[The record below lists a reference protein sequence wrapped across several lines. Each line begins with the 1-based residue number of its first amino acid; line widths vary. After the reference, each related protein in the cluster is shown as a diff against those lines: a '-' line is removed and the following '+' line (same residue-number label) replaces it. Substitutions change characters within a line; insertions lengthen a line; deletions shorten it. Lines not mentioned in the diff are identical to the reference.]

1 MDIVHRERMQG
12 MIKIIIVDDEILIR
26 EGLKIL
32 LSVYDDIEVV
42 GDCES
47 GNDAFGFCQHHEV
60 DVALMDIRMEN
71 GDGVMA
77 TKMIKSLDKDVKIVI
92 LTTFK
97 DTAYIKQAISYG
109 ANGYLLKDSSSDKIY
124 EAIKSAYR
132 GNVAL
137 HPEIAGQIINASK
150 TEKEHD
156 ISEFALLDKEVDIIR
171 LIAEGLSNKEISKE
185 LFLAEGT
192 IKNNVSTILS
202 KLQLRDRTQIAIF
215 AYKNGICS

>member
-1 MDIVHRERMQG
+1 
-12 MIKIIIVDDEILIR
+12 MIKVIIVDDEVLIR

-47 GNDAFGFCQHHEV
+47 GNDAFAFCQETEV

-77 TKMIKSLDKDVKIVI
+77 TQMIRSLDRDIKVVI

-97 DTAYIKQAISYG
+97 DTAYIKQALSYG

-137 HPEIAGQIINASK
+137 HPEIAGQMISAATDKVES
-150 TEKEHD
+150 D
-156 ISEFALLDKEVDIIR
+156 ISQFGLLDKEVEIIC
-171 LIAEGLSNKEISKE
+171 LIAEGLTNKEISE
-185 LFLAEGT
+185 SLFLAEGT

-215 AYKNGICS
+215 AYKNRLCE